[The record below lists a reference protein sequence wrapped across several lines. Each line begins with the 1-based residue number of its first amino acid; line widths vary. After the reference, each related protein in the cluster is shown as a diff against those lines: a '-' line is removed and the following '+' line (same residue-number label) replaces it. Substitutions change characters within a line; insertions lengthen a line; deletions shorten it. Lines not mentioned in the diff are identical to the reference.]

1 MTTSPGG
8 YLAFLDLTCCG
19 FGCALLLLLLVAA
32 FNPEPVRSSPRNAAT
47 VVHCYRDVRNAGP
60 GPKPEIRIECRRPGR
75 QDWERIDQI
84 AAANPAAPE
93 AFEFTAPAETGGGS
107 ESFVIFSG
115 APRWLPQKPARRAR
129 APEVRGPGRRR
140 SPKRAAAAVAGLAW
154 GIHESC
160 RGGRFPGPVMC
171 GTIRATLPGAR
182 MVRPAAP
189 AWGSARFPIPYRPRT
204 RRRIHFPAYSTDQEE
219 R

>member
-107 ESFVIFSG
+107 ESFVIFY
-115 APRWLPQKPARRAR
+115 APRDGLWAFRAHL
-129 APEVRGPGRRR
+129 VGF
-140 SPKRAAAAVAGLAW
+140 PKNQPV
-154 GIHESC
+154 
-160 RGGRFPGPVMC
+160 GPVPLKFEVL
-171 GTIRATLPGAR
+171 GEGVHQNEPQQQSPVWPGEYTKAVEVVVSR
-182 MVRPAAP
+182 
-189 AWGSARFPIPYRPRT
+189 
-204 RRRIHFPAYSTDQEE
+204 DQ
-219 R
+219 